1 LTDFIQV
8 VTTTDSQE
16 SAKRIADAAV
26 KDRLAACAQIVGP
39 ILSTY
44 WWEGKVEEAQEWLVI
59 LKSRRDLYAK
69 IEETVCAVHPY
80 DVPEILAV
88 PVEAGGRGYL
98 EWLSQ
103 ELRNPDI
110 Q

>member
-1 LTDFIQV
+1 MTDFIQV

-16 SAKRIADAAV
+16 SAKRIGDAIV
-26 KDRLAACAQIVGP
+26 KVRLAACAQVVGP

-44 WWEGKVEEAQEWLVI
+44 WWEGRVEETQEWLVI
-59 LKSRRDLYAK
+59 LKSRRDLYGQ
-69 IEETVCAVHPY
+69 IEEAIAAAHPY
-80 DVPEILAV
+80 DVPEVLAV

-98 EWLSQ
+98 EWLNQ
-103 ELRNPDI
+103 ELRTPDT